1 MKRRSLLLLPGL
13 LVLLAFFVLPILN
26 VAEKSF
32 RQFTPADIFGSSDLP
47 YTAQNY
53 LITFNPVYLDYLLD
67 MIWIGAVATTLSVA
81 LAFPIAYFVARRP
94 SGPLRTTI
102 LGVLITFLFLS
113 VLVRVYSLELTFGTV
128 GLGGPLSTALGLS
141 TTGRTYSELLVIVG
155 LMHHGIPLSA
165 LLLIGAIQN
174 VNPRLAEAAQVLG
187 ASRWRAHLSITLPL
201 SSRGILSAFLINY
214 TLAVSAFVIPMVLGK
229 GKVVFLSNLIYSR
242 FGETANFPSGSAI
255 AVELLILS
263 SVIVYALQA
272 AVSARWERG

>member
-1 MKRRSLLLLPGL
+1 MKRRLLLLLPGL
-13 LVLLAFFVLPILN
+13 LVLLACFVLPILN

-32 RQFTPADIFGSSDLP
+32 RRFTPADIFGSSRLP
-47 YTAQNY
+47 YTFQNY
-53 LITFNPVYLDYLLD
+53 LITFNSVYLDYLLD
-67 MIWIGAVATTLSVA
+67 MIWIGAVATVLSIA
-81 LAFPIAYFVARRP
+81 LAFPVAYFVARRP

-102 LGVLITFLFLS
+102 LAFLITFLFLS

-128 GLGGPLSTALGLS
+128 GLGGPLSSALGLS

-174 VNPRLAEAAQVLG
+174 VNPRLAEAAQALG